1 MTEPFLY
8 LTISLA
14 FTIISAYFGSLA
26 WFSYA
31 TYIEKIKSFQITL
44 QKTGM
49 KKSTFVEQFTE
60 STMLKWLTRLVYLF
74 MFITRPSN
82 GVNPIDVSTTAPF
95 LMAET
100 EQPCPN

>member
-74 MFITRPSN
+74 MFCISLTVLSLTLY
-82 GVNPIDVSTTAPF
+82 GLLKLWTA
-95 LMAET
+95 
-100 EQPCPN
+100 N